1 VSETLI
7 DPLIGRLVDGRYE
20 VRERVANG
28 GMATVYLAFDK
39 RLERNIA
46 LKVMHTSLAEGADAK
61 EFVSR
66 FRREAKAAARLTHP
80 GAVRVYDQGV
90 DSDLPYLT
98 MEFVDGENLRERIG
112 HEGTLTVGEALTIT
126 ESVLDALTAAHRQG
140 LIHRDVKP
148 ENVLIDADGRPR
160 VADFGLARAV
170 TEVTSTS
177 TGVIMGTVAYLAP
190 ELVTR
195 GFSDA
200 RTDIYAVG
208 VLLFEMVTGRQPFTG
223 ASAIDV
229 AARHVHEDVPAPSG
243 FAPWLP
249 TEFDDLVASLA
260 ARDPESRPADAAA
273 ALAMVRTTRSLMD
286 DPTLD
291 RRADPPSGAIALA
304 DADPDATTVIDT
316 VQSGATVALPIGI
329 GRVFPAVEL
338 FEAELVDGDPEAEE
352 PEVPQ
357 HRAWWWLGAI
367 LAVAVFLGGAT
378 LWWYNAV
385 GPGAYTTVPPVADT
399 DGSDAQNV
407 LESKGFVVVVNH
419 DYSDSVP
426 IGVVISS
433 SPKDQARVENG
444 ATVTL
449 LVSLGVEQVEVPPV
463 VGSTEGEAKAALK
476 DAGFPIGDVTP
487 TYDDATPK
495 GQVMSSTP
503 AAGERV
509 DHNTPVA
516 LEVSSGPA
524 PIVIPDVVGKTEA
537 EARAVLTGD
546 AYGLGVTVQ
555 HERDADTPKGDVIR
569 QDPEADADGLRKDT
583 VTIWISDGPPLIT
596 VSDYVGLKVR
606 DAEKAAKADGLN
618 VSLYGKWPWSTK
630 KSIVDQSMIPGSQV
644 EQGSTITLTYN

>member
-1 VSETLI
+1 M
-7 DPLIGRLVDGRYE
+7 IGRLVDGRYE

-28 GMATVYLAFDK
+28 GMATVYVAFDK

-90 DSDLPYLT
+90 DGDLSYLT
-98 MEFVDGENLRERIG
+98 MELVDGENLRERIG

-126 ESVLDALTAAHRQG
+126 ESVLDALAAAHRQG

-208 VLLFEMVTGRQPFTG
+208 VLLFEMVTGRQPFTA

-229 AARHVHEDVPAPSG
+229 AARHVHEDIPAPSG

-260 ARDPESRPADAAA
+260 ARDPESRPTDAAA
-273 ALAMVRTTRSLMD
+273 ALSMVRTTRSLMD

-291 RRADPPSGAIALA
+291 RRADPPSGAIALPDA

-316 VQSGATVALPIGI
+316 VQAGATVALPIGV

-338 FEAELVDGDPEAEE
+338 FESELADGDPEAEE
-352 PEVPQ
+352 PEAPQ

-367 LAVAVFLGGAT
+367 LAVAVFLGGAA

-399 DGSDAQNV
+399 NAMDAQRV
-407 LESKGFVVVVNH
+407 LESKGFVVVVNS
-419 DYSDSVP
+419 DYSDTVP
-426 IGVVISS
+426 VGVVISS
-433 SPKDQARVENG
+433 TPKDQARVENG

-449 LVSLGVEQVEVPPV
+449 LVSLGVKQVQVPQV
-463 VGSTEGEAKAALK
+463 VGSTESEAKAALK
-476 DAGFPIGDVTP
+476 DAGFTVDPSTL
-487 TYDDATPK
+487 TYDDNIPK

-503 AAGERV
+503 TAGQLV
-509 DHNTPVA
+509 DHNTPVV
-516 LEVSSGPA
+516 LEVSNGPA

-537 EARAVLTGD
+537 DARAAFD
-546 AYGLGVTVQ
+546 PFGLVVTVQ
-555 HERDADTPKGDVIR
+555 HERDANTPKGSVIR
-569 QDPEADADGLRKDT
+569 QDPAGNSDGLRKQQ

-596 VSDYVGLKVR
+596 VGDYVGLKVA
-606 DAEKAAKADGLN
+606 DAQKAAKADGLN

-630 KSIVDQSMIPGSQV
+630 KSIVDQSMVPGSQV
-644 EQGSTITLTYN
+644 EQGTTITLTYN